1 MNYSKNYIASLAIEN
16 SFIKYNIEKVLRL
29 LDVLDFIFNKSNFSS
44 FLLLKGGTAI
54 NLIYTKLNR
63 LSVDIDLD
71 YYHYLDKENTIK
83 DKDLILKDL
92 DEYMVHEGYKI
103 MEKNSKMNP
112 ILISRVYSYINAD
125 GNKDNIKIEINFI
138 NRISLY
144 PPIKEKIN
152 YFSKSITLTSLIKE
166 ELYGM
171 KIVALID
178 RSKPRDLYDVNYLFT
193 NIKDINLI
201 ILKKIVIFY
210 LSLDGIYKVD
220 DNLFLNISSLTFSSI
235 RKELFPV
242 IKKGTK
248 FDLEVVKESVI
259 KKLIDLLT
267 LDDNEKEYLKEFS
280 KGNFNPSLLFDN
292 DIALRADKHPMALWK
307 ILNIKHKQ

>member
-1 MNYSKNYIASLAIEN
+1 MNYSKNYIASLTIEN

-92 DEYMVHEGYKI
+92 DEYMEHEGYKI

>member
-1 MNYSKNYIASLAIEN
+1 MNYSKNYIAGLTIEN

-92 DEYMVHEGYKI
+92 DEYMEHEGYKI

>member
-1 MNYSKNYIASLAIEN
+1 MNYSKNYIASLTIEN

-92 DEYMVHEGYKI
+92 DEYMEHEGYKI

-292 DIALRADKHPMALWK
+292 DIALRADKHPMAIWK

>member
-1 MNYSKNYIASLAIEN
+1 MNYSKNYIASLTIEN

-92 DEYMVHEGYKI
+92 DEYMEHEGYKI

-112 ILISRVYSYINAD
+112 VLISRVYSYINAD

-144 PPIKEKIN
+144 TPIKEKIN

>member
-1 MNYSKNYIASLAIEN
+1 ME
-16 SFIKYNIEKVLRL
+16 
-29 LDVLDFIFNKSNFSS
+29 
-44 FLLLKGGTAI
+44 
-54 NLIYTKLNR
+54 
-63 LSVDIDLD
+63 
-71 YYHYLDKENTIK
+71 
-83 DKDLILKDL
+83 
-92 DEYMVHEGYKI
+92 HEGYKI

-280 KGNFNPSLLFDN
+280 KGNFNPNLLFDN